1 MNHKPTPMVSIIT
14 VNYRNPGITLELL
27 RSISQLSFTDFEV
40 IVVENSP
47 VEDASDRYKEVF
59 PPVRVEVS
67 TENLGFAGGN
77 NLGIQAAKGQFL
89 YFINNDT
96 EVTDE
101 SFLPLLEVMK
111 DPNIGAAS
119 PKIKYFHHP
128 DTIQFAGF
136 SEINFMGRNKMLG
149 KNEVDQGQHDSL
161 KFIPYAHGAAMMVRR
176 EVVDKIGG
184 MPEGYFLYYEELDWS
199 AQIVEAGY
207 KIVYVPR
214 GVILHKESI
223 SVGKMSPLKIFYQTR
238 NRIIFMRRNM
248 SVLKQVG
255 FFIYFFFVA
264 FPKNVLM
271 HFLKKETKL
280 MHSYIKGTR
289 EAFSNKPSEFSI

>member
-1 MNHKPTPMVSIIT
+1 MNNDSTPKVSIIT

-27 RSISQLSFTDFEV
+27 RSIKQLTFSDYEV

-47 VEDASDRYKEVF
+47 LEDARGKYQAVLPQVKV
-59 PPVRVEVS
+59 VVS
-67 TENLGFAGGN
+67 HENLGFAGGN
-77 NLGIQAAKGQFL
+77 NLGIKAATGDFL

-96 EVTDE
+96 EVLDA
-101 SFLPLLEVMK
+101 SFIPLLDVLK
-111 DPNIGAAS
+111 DPNIGAVS

-149 KNEVDQGQHDSL
+149 KNEVDKGQHDEL
-161 KFIPYAHGAAMMVRR
+161 RFIPYAHGAAMMVRR

-199 AQIVEAGY
+199 AQIVDAGY
-207 KIVYVPR
+207 KIAYVPK
-214 GVILHKESI
+214 GMILHKESI

-248 SVLKQVG
+248 SSLKHMG
-255 FFIYFFFVA
+255 FLVYFFLVA

-271 HFLKKETKL
+271 HFLRKEKSL
-280 MHSYIKGTR
+280 MNSYIKGTL
-289 EAFSNKPSEFSI
+289 EAFSKQPSEFSI